1 MKITKIFYLESFELR
16 IWYKAKEH
24 HQIMNDYV
32 MVLQAVYVS
41 VIHIF
46 CAFCTHCIYM
56 IVCMYYFYRMYVPS
70 NYMYQRMIYLSI
82 FVKIIHFTFLL
93 MF

>member
-1 MKITKIFYLESFELR
+1 MPFAIPFRFMKITKIFYLESFELR

-46 CAFCTHCIYM
+46 YAFCTHCIYM
-56 IVCMYYFYRMYVPS
+56 IVRMHYRMYIPS
-70 NYMYQRMIYLSI
+70 NHVYA
-82 FVKIIHFTFLL
+82 TNLL
-93 MF
+93 LLIKA